1 MKKASLLFL
10 VLIVCVSLTSAITPQ
25 KKKKRSNTKET
36 AEVANKPAT
45 TSSQIQVRV
54 RYTNGREVAGRL
66 INITMSQVVVDA
78 GNGLVVT
85 SSLQEVASLNVG
97 VGEPPA
103 KIDPQFISD
112 ANTALQSLTSLSA
125 ATSGIT
131 FSQYQPKVDETK
143 RAIDAFLIKYEK
155 NSQSELIKSIKGII
169 RGYETVTPI
178 WSLRVG
184 LEQHKYVYDYS
195 EQMKPVFELYPQ
207 IKQVAWKEKGQ
218 YYPIEKVIAWIWQEN
233 TRLVDQTKLQVSKLK

>member
-25 KKKKRSNTKET
+25 KKKKRSSTKET
-36 AEVANKPAT
+36 KEVAKPAAN
-45 TSSQIQVRV
+45 SPQIQVRV

-66 INITMSQVVVDA
+66 INITMSQVIVDA

-97 VGEPPA
+97 VGEIPA
-103 KIDPQFISD
+103 KVDPQFISD

-155 NSQSELIKSIKGII
+155 NNQSELVKSIKGII

-207 IKQVAWKEKGQ
+207 IKQVTWKERGQ

-233 TRLVDQTKLQVSKLK
+233 TRLVDQTKLQISKLK

>member
-10 VLIVCVSLTSAITPQ
+10 ILMVCVSLTSAITPQ
-25 KKKKRSNTKET
+25 KKKKRNNTKET
-36 AEVANKPAT
+36 KEVAKPAT

-66 INITMSQVVVDA
+66 INITMNQVVVDA

-97 VGEPPA
+97 VGEIPA
-103 KIDPQFISD
+103 KIDPQFIND
-112 ANTALQSLTSLSA
+112 ANTALQSLSSLSI

-143 RAIDAFLIKYEK
+143 KAIDSFLTKYEK
-155 NSQSELIKSIKGII
+155 NNQSELVKSIKTII

-207 IKQVAWKEKGQ
+207 IKQVTWKEKGQ

>member
-10 VLIVCVSLTSAITPQ
+10 VLMVCVSLTSAITPQ

-36 AEVANKPAT
+36 TEVAKPAAS
-45 TSSQIQVRV
+45 SSQIQVRV

-66 INITMSQVVVDA
+66 INITMNQVVVDA

-97 VGEPPA
+97 VGEIPA
-103 KIDPQFISD
+103 KIDPQFIND
-112 ANTALQSLTSLSA
+112 ANTALQSLSSLSI

-143 RAIDAFLIKYEK
+143 KAIDTFLTKYEK
-155 NSQSELIKSIKGII
+155 NNQSELVKSIKTII

-207 IKQVAWKEKGQ
+207 IKQVTWKEKGQ

>member
-10 VLIVCVSLTSAITPQ
+10 VLIVCVSLASAVTPQ

-36 AEVANKPAT
+36 TEVAKPAVNN
-45 TSSQIQVRV
+45 SQIQVRV

-97 VGEPPA
+97 VGEIPA

-143 RAIDAFLIKYEK
+143 RAIDTFLTKYEK
-155 NSQSELIKSIKGII
+155 NNQSELVKSIKTII

-207 IKQVAWKEKGQ
+207 IKQVTWKEKGQ

-233 TRLVDQTKLQVSKLK
+233 TRLVDQTRQQVSKLK

>member
-10 VLIVCVSLTSAITPQ
+10 VLMVCVSLTLAITPQ
-25 KKKKRSNTKET
+25 RKKKRNNTKET
-36 AEVANKPAT
+36 TDVAKPAAN
-45 TSSQIQVRV
+45 SSQIQVRV

-66 INITMSQVVVDA
+66 VNITMSQVVVDA
-78 GNGLVVT
+78 GNGLVVS

-97 VGEPPA
+97 VGEIPV
-103 KIDPQFISD
+103 KIDPQFIND
-112 ANTALQSLTSLSA
+112 ANTTLQSLIILSS

-143 RAIDAFLIKYEK
+143 RAVDAFLTKYERS
-155 NSQSELIKSIKGII
+155 NQNELVKSIKGII
-169 RGYETVTPI
+169 RGYEAVTPI

-184 LEQHKYVYDYS
+184 LEQHKYVYDHS
-195 EQMKPVFELYPQ
+195 EQMKPIFELYPQ
-207 IKQVAWKEKGQ
+207 IKQVTWKEKGQ

-233 TRLVDQTKLQVSKLK
+233 TRLVDQTRLQVSKLK

>member
-10 VLIVCVSLTSAITPQ
+10 VLIVCVSLASAVTPQ

-36 AEVANKPAT
+36 TEVAKPAVNN
-45 TSSQIQVRV
+45 SQIQVRV

-97 VGEPPA
+97 VGEIPA

-143 RAIDAFLIKYEK
+143 RAIDTFLTKYEK
-155 NSQSELIKSIKGII
+155 NNQSELVKSIKAII

-207 IKQVAWKEKGQ
+207 IKQVTWKEKGQ

-233 TRLVDQTKLQVSKLK
+233 TRLVDQTRQQVSKLK